1 MCFTCIPG
9 ILVSWEIYRARAKP
23 GEPMFGFVARG
34 GIFSYF
40 SHSVQ
45 INSIVDA
52 HKHLLK
58 ESSVEKLNH
67 QPGSTLLCINK
78 HYLKTKSR
86 LEKIEQTNF

>member
-52 HKHLLK
+52 HKTLVERKLCGEVKPPTRYNSSLYKQTLLK
-58 ESSVEKLNH
+58 DEK
-67 QPGSTLLCINK
+67 
-78 HYLKTKSR
+78 
-86 LEKIEQTNF
+86 